1 MPHLD
6 WELVLKRASRIR
18 LLISDV
24 DGVMTDGSITYT
36 EEGVEIKSFSVTDGL
51 GIKLLLDAGIEFCI
65 LTSRTSKA
73 TETRA
78 RELGIERIHQGV
90 KDKVAVY
97 NEIISEMGL
106 GEHEVAYIGDD
117 LVDLPVL
124 TRVGL
129 AITVPNGARQLRD
142 YCHYC
147 TKASGGKG
155 AVREVAELILKG
167 KNLWS
172 QVLNRFIHV
181 ELHE

>member
-1 MPHLD
+1 MSHLD

-24 DGVMTDGSITYT
+24 DGVLTDGTITYT
-36 EEGVEIKSFSVTDGL
+36 EEGIEIKSFSVMDGL
-51 GIKLLLDAGIEFCI
+51 GIKLLLDAGVEFCI
-65 LTSRTSKA
+65 LSSRASSA

-78 RELGIERIHQGV
+78 RELGIKRVYQGI
-90 KDKVAVY
+90 KDKLAAY
-97 NEIISEMGL
+97 REISSEL
-106 GEHEVAYIGDD
+106 GVQDHEIAYIGDD

-129 AITVPNGARQLRD
+129 SITVPNGARQLRD

-147 TKASGGKG
+147 TKVSGGKG
-155 AVREVAELILKG
+155 AVREVAEVILKG

-181 ELHE
+181 DSHE

>member
-36 EEGVEIKSFSVTDGL
+36 EEGIEIKSFSVMDGL
-51 GIKLLLDAGIEFCI
+51 GIKLLLEAGVEFCI

-73 TETRA
+73 TEGRA

-181 ELHE
+181 DLHE